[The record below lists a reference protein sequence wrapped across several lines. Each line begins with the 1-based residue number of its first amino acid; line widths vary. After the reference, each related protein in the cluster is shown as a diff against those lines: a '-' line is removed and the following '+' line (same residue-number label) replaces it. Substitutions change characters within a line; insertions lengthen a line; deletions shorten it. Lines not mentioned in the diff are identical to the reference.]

1 MNVSLKTKILVGAAA
16 VIFIIAVICLILFG
30 GKDGDN
36 NPASLENYD
45 ITGVWYSDREGGD
58 TLTLEKD
65 GTYTSSKWLAQGNY
79 AVDGNTVTLSD
90 MFGDSKELVL
100 TVADN
105 AYTLQYTGASAH
117 TYYRTEKEVTDAQAA
132 AAAAEEEKQ
141 SMYSAALQQILTTGV
156 WESLDATTKMTFTD
170 NAISFEY
177 AGITAGNTS
186 NVGAATTTYSYS
198 VVSFTVENGNY
209 FVVMDFHDNTNNADY
224 KGCNVDVTV
233 SDDNLYT
240 ILCHNFPYAY
250 KYTKTVEIDFTQP
263 DGTTG
268 SGNEQDSTDP
278 SSTGDR
284 EVIGEDGSTDR
295 ITQISRDDNP
305 DDSKQVEA
313 AYKAIEAAIYGTWQ
327 GTFEEYERADTV
339 YWQFTFNKDG
349 TYSFNDDSGNNE
361 TGTFVLGRNTGEA
374 SYISNMTLTP
384 KDGEAY
390 ALNFTM
396 TGNPINGLRFDS
408 YGAERSYPTFVIK

>member
-1 MNVSLKTKILVGAAA
+1 M
-16 VIFIIAVICLILFG
+16 
-30 GKDGDN
+30 
-36 NPASLENYD
+36 
-45 ITGVWYSDREGGD
+45 
-58 TLTLEKD
+58 
-65 GTYTSSKWLAQGNY
+65 
-79 AVDGNTVTLSD
+79 
-90 MFGDSKELVL
+90 
-100 TVADN
+100 
-105 AYTLQYTGASAH
+105 
-117 TYYRTEKEVTDAQAA
+117 
-132 AAAAEEEKQ
+132 
-141 SMYSAALQQILTTGV
+141 QQILTTGE
-156 WESLDATTKMTFTD
+156 WESLDTTTKMTFTA

-186 NVGAATTTYSYS
+186 NIGAATTSYSYS

-240 ILCHNFPYAY
+240 IFCRNFPYVY
-250 KYTKTVEIDFTQP
+250 KYTKTVEIDFSQP
-263 DGTTG
+263 GG
-268 SGNEQDSTDP
+268 
-278 SSTGDR
+278 TGDR
-284 EVIGEDGSTDR
+284 VVVGEDGSIDR

-305 DDSKQVEA
+305 DDSEQVEA

-327 GTFEEYERADTV
+327 GTYDEYISENTV
-339 YWQFTFNKDG
+339 YWQFVFNRDG

-384 KDGEAY
+384 KDREAY
-390 ALNFTM
+390 TLNFTM

-408 YGAERSYPTFVIK
+408 YGAERSYPTFVKK

>member
-16 VIFIIAVICLILFG
+16 VIFIVAVVCLILFG

-36 NPASLENYD
+36 NPVALENYD
-45 ITGVWYSDREGGD
+45 ITGIWYSDREGGD

-65 GTYTSSKWLAQGNY
+65 GTYTSSKWLAQGDY
-79 AVDGNTVTLSD
+79 TVDGNTVTLTN
-90 MFGDSKELVL
+90 MFGDTKELVL
-100 TVADN
+100 TSTENV
-105 AYTLQYTGASAH
+105 YTLQYTGASAH
-117 TYYRTEKEVTDAQAA
+117 TYYRTEKEVTDAQE
-132 AAAAEEEKQ
+132 AAAEAKEEKQ
-141 SMYSAALQQILTTGV
+141 SMYSAALQQILTTGE
-156 WESLDATTKMTFTD
+156 WESLDTTTKMTFTA

-186 NVGAATTTYSYS
+186 NIGAATTSYSYS

-240 ILCHNFPYAY
+240 IFCRNFPYVY
-250 KYTKTVEIDFTQP
+250 KYTKTVEIDFSQP
-263 DGTTG
+263 GG
-268 SGNEQDSTDP
+268 
-278 SSTGDR
+278 TGDR
-284 EVIGEDGSTDR
+284 VVVGEDGSIDR

-305 DDSKQVEA
+305 DDSEQVEA

-327 GTFEEYERADTV
+327 GTYDEYISENTV
-339 YWQFTFNKDG
+339 YWQFVFNRDG

-384 KDGEAY
+384 KDREAY
-390 ALNFTM
+390 TLNFTM

-408 YGAERSYPTFVIK
+408 YGAERSYPTFVKK